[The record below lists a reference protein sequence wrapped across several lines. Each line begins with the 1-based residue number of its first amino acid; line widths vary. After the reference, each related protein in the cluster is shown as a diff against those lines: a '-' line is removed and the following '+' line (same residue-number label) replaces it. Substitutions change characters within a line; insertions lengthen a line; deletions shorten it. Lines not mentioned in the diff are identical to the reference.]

1 MNDSGNV
8 TPLLTP
14 ANRRRFPP
22 YCPPVECSACALL
35 ALCRMAGLGVDET
48 RLAEV
53 VGRKRPVARGAEVHR
68 RERRSVIAVR
78 SGALKS
84 EMPRPGG
91 EAQIVAFH
99 LPGELVALAAADEEG
114 EPEVRTVALMP
125 SEICEL
131 PVSDLPGFAP
141 EEAAR
146 FHLRLAQD
154 ATAALLAAQRTLA
167 WTRGE
172 GAEAR
177 LAGFLLDIAARFA
190 SRDLPAQAFR
200 LPMPR
205 RDIAN
210 FLGLAEETVCRL
222 FRRFHGRGWI
232 AVSGKRI
239 VLRDPARLRTVA
251 AGTAADAGTSRRA

>member
-1 MNDSGNV
+1 MNMSTSNV

-22 YCPPVECSACALL
+22 YCPPVECSACTLL
-35 ALCRMAGLGVDET
+35 ALCRMAGLGVDEA
-48 RLAEV
+48 RLAET
-53 VGRKRPVARGAEVHR
+53 VGRKRPVARGAEVRPR
-68 RERRSVIAVR
+68 RVRSVVAVR

-84 EMPRPGG
+84 EMLRPGG
-91 EAQIVAFH
+91 EPQIVAFH
-99 LPGELVALAAADEEG
+99 LPGELVSLPALDEGG
-114 EPEVRTVALMP
+114 EPELRTVALMP
-125 SEICEL
+125 SEVCEL
-131 PVSDLPGFAP
+131 PIQELNGFDAK
-141 EEAAR
+141 EAVR
-146 FHLRLAQD
+146 FHLRLAQE
-154 ATAALLAAQRTLA
+154 ATGALLAAQRTLA

-222 FRRFHGRGWI
+222 FRRFHSRGWI
-232 AVSGKRI
+232 AVSGKRV
-239 VLRDPARLRTVA
+239 VLRDPSRLRAVA
-251 AGTAADAGTSRRA
+251 GGEGEYADRAG